1 MLTQSQERALNTA
14 HHLSVTANA
23 GSGKTL
29 VLVERY
35 IDILVSGKA
44 RVKEVV
50 AITFTEKAAGELK
63 RKIADGIRKRIETSS
78 DRQTKNTLEE
88 IREQLSGAVVDTIHS
103 FCSKILREYPV
114 EAGVDAAFTVLEVV
128 DQQVMLEAAI
138 KETFDS
144 ILKEE
149 ETHAGRQRLF
159 DVLRALG
166 KFKVLD
172 IVHILALKREQVERW
187 ILPGGLY
194 EQTDEGVLAFWR
206 SHLSAFVK
214 HEFEDPRVMSDLQ
227 TLVDAAKP
235 NSVMSLRPRFKAFK
249 METDINERLQIFGEL
264 LEAML
269 TQKGE
274 LRKKIFGD
282 NDGIVQQAERLRV
295 KFKSLSPLIDFVTHD
310 DDSAHRTLL
319 RHSRILLELYQNAV
333 ERYEEAKLE
342 NAYLDFEDL
351 QIRTKNL
358 LRDERIRRKL
368 SQRYK
373 FIMVDEYQDTN
384 TLQYEI
390 LLPLM
395 DNLSSGNLFIVGD
408 PKQSIYGFR
417 NADVAVFNQ
426 TKEEIEENAG
436 KTASVVLADSFRL
449 LRDVVA
455 FVNLVFDP
463 LMKGNNGKYEVSY
476 EPLVQGR
483 QNKAPGRVE
492 LILREPSNDGGEE
505 QVSEGELIA
514 RRILQ
519 LCSEPYHVFSKD
531 EDSRPAT
538 FSDVAILLR
547 SRTGLSDLEDALIR
561 HSIPYLVSS
570 GVGYFQTQGIYD
582 FYNYFRFLLNTDD
595 DVALAGILRSPFYN
609 VSDAELY
616 ELSLERRG
624 GSFWNAIASGK
635 GKAKQFTS
643 VVRAVAILAEHTAV
657 ASRLPVSEMVN
668 RIVNDT
674 AYSGFVAGTPRAG
687 QTFANLEKLKRFAR
701 SYEQQGF
708 TTLYDFVGRLKRLI
722 EQEEKEG
729 QASVDVLADAVK
741 IMTIHA
747 AKGLEFPIVI
757 VPGLERTFRYDNEP
771 FLDDEL
777 GLGFTGQTRNSDD
790 RSVPIAEYLK
800 RNSRAKMLAEEKRI
814 FYVACTRARDMLILS
829 GAAEGNRSSE
839 HYMNWLLNGL
849 EVGDVIPKRK
859 ISFDRVTECLRAT
872 ADGFERSSEKHTL
885 DVHVLRSADLAR
897 QSAAG
902 FVRPSPSKAERLMID
917 PLSPGVQGE
926 IFSASKIRTYVDC
939 PAKYYLRYVAG
950 LPAVPA
956 RLYTDQIDDERDTEI
971 PADLRGRAFHYLMQ
985 YIDDTGSEKKKAVT
999 TLKDFIAR
1007 DSYSILSEP
1016 SIELESLAETALK
1029 VIGTNFWNTVKRGA
1043 ETRTEFT
1050 IMAAFGD
1057 DFLVGTLDRIFR
1069 DADGV
1074 WHVLDYKTDSL
1085 SNHTVQEKAT
1095 QYEPQVKF
1103 YSLLVNKHLSAS
1115 RIEAHLLFTERP
1127 DEPVNFSYDEIALDQ
1142 FEKELSSIIQ
1152 KIHAKEFSPDGRRP
1166 CSGCPFIPQ
1175 GCFALIS

>member
-1 MLTQSQERALNTA
+1 MLTQSQERALTTS

-63 RKIADGIRKRIETSS
+63 RKIADGIGKRIASS
-78 DRQTKNTLEE
+78 PDRQTRNTLEE

-128 DQQVMLEAAI
+128 DQQVLLEAAI

-144 ILKEE
+144 ILKEGE
-149 ETHAGRQRLF
+149 SHAGRQRLF
-159 DVLRALG
+159 EVLRALG

-172 IVHILALKREQVERW
+172 IVHTLALKREQVERW

-194 EQTDEGVLAFWR
+194 ERTDDDVLAFWR
-206 SHLSAFVK
+206 SYLSAFVK
-214 HEFEDPRVMSDLQ
+214 HEFEDPLVLRDLQ
-227 TLVDAAKP
+227 ALVNAATP
-235 NSVMSLRPRFKAFK
+235 NSMMSLRPRFSTFK
-249 METDINERLQIFGEL
+249 HATALHERLQLFAEL

-274 LRKKIFGD
+274 LRKKVFGD
-282 NDGIVQQAERLRV
+282 NSNIGEQAERLRK
-295 KFKSLSPLIDFVTHD
+295 KFKSLSPLIDFVTHG
-310 DDSAHRTLL
+310 DDSVHRILL
-319 RHSRILLELYQNAV
+319 QHSRVLLELYQNAV
-333 ERYEEAKLE
+333 EHYEGAKLE

-368 SQRYK
+368 SQRYR

-395 DNLSSGNLFIVGD
+395 DNLSGGNLFIVGD

-426 TKEEIEENAG
+426 TKREIEESAG
-436 KTASVVLADSFRL
+436 HPASVVLADSFRL
-449 LRDVVA
+449 LRDIAA
-455 FVNLVFDP
+455 FVNLMFEP
-463 LMKGNNGKYEVSY
+463 LMKGENGKYEVSY

-492 LILREPSNDGGEE
+492 LIVREPSIDEE
-505 QVSEGELIA
+505 ENKISEGELIA
-514 RRILQ
+514 RRIIQ
-519 LCSEPYHVFSKD
+519 LRSEPCQVFSK
-531 EDSRPAT
+531 EENSRSAG
-538 FSDVAILLR
+538 FSDFAILLR

-561 HSIPYLVSS
+561 HGIPYLVSS

-616 ELSLERRG
+616 ELSLDRRG
-624 GSFWNAIASGK
+624 GSFWNLIASGK

-643 VVRAVAILAEHTAV
+643 VVRAVSILAEHTTV
-657 ASRLPVSEMVN
+657 ATRLPVPEIVN

-674 AYSGFVAGTPRAG
+674 AYAGFVAGTPRAE

-729 QASVDVLADAVK
+729 QASVDVLADAVR

-757 VPGLERTFRYDNEP
+757 VPGLDRTFRYDNEP

-777 GLGFTGQTRNSDD
+777 GLGFTQQAKTGDD
-790 RSVPIAEYLK
+790 RIVPIAEFLK
-800 RNSRAKMLAEEKRI
+800 RNSRAKMIAEEKRI

-829 GAAEGNRSSE
+829 GAVEGNRSTD
-839 HYMNWLLNGL
+839 HYMNWLLNGIG
-849 EVGDVIPKRK
+849 VGDVVPKRK
-859 ISFDRVTECLRAT
+859 ISFDRVTEYLHAT
-872 ADGFERSSEKHTL
+872 ANGFKRSSQRHKL
-885 DVHVLRSADLAR
+885 DIHVLRPADLAR

-902 FVRPSPSKAERLMID
+902 FARPAPAKAERLMID
-917 PLSPGVQGE
+917 PLPPGVQGE

-939 PAKYYLRYVAG
+939 PSKYYLRYVAG
-950 LPAVPA
+950 LPAAPT
-956 RLYTDQIDDERDTEI
+956 RLYTDQSDEELDTEI
-971 PADLRGRAFHYLMQ
+971 PADLRGRAFHHLMQ
-985 YIDDTGSEKKKAVT
+985 YIDDMGTDKKSAVT
-999 TLKDFIAR
+999 LLKDFIAR

-1029 VIGTNFWNTVKRGA
+1029 VIGTDFWNSVKSGA

-1050 IMAAFGD
+1050 IMAAFGK

-1069 DADGV
+1069 DSQGI

-1085 SNHTVQEKAT
+1085 SNHTVQQKAA

-1103 YSLLVNKHLSAS
+1103 YSLLVS
-1115 RIEAHLLFTERP
+1115 RHSSSSKVHAHLLFAERP
-1127 DEPVNFSYDEIALDQ
+1127 EEPVDFSYGEFALAE
-1142 FEKELSSIIQ
+1142 FENELSSIIQ
-1152 KIHAKEFSPDGRRP
+1152 KIHAREFTPDGRIP
-1166 CSGCPFIPQ
+1166 CSGCPFLPN
-1175 GCFALIS
+1175 GCSALFS